1 MNDISIEQITL
12 QNNFLRELD
21 LFCIFKFIITN
32 DIQIYNE
39 DSYKSLLNIVNSSK
53 IFSIES
59 KNTFSNDEKIYK
71 KFFYSYGRF
80 LKIKNNMNVKLKDE
94 IIKNEKKEIYNN
106 NSLFSK
112 NLNNK
117 NLFEFFK
124 FPKNKEVSNYIKK
137 ICIDNLINEPLNIN
151 LSFVKFDKKKKK
163 KKGKIKNDSK
173 ELFKKLFKS
182 NSDSGILSS
191 NLRIQC
197 TGCDDTQE
205 CYKKPSENFKKFFNK
220 TNTSISDSFK
230 SLTNLKNSFDEI
242 YENNYFIANCSNS
255 DESVYNYFSESTNIE
270 DNTDKNKNFKCK
282 NSNLSHRLSMYNFSL
297 LKNSNPLN
305 TFFDDN
311 SLCLNHFYDIHNML
325 NRDPIGLRKIKIM
338 LKKDIGTISISPFY
352 INFDC
357 SRIFENVCRTFNLN
371 KYDYK
376 KQNLYH
382 IINLCFSN
390 ENSLSI
396 IKNIFLDDLYKQQKI
411 YENELN
417 YKKNYRKRNSLNKK
431 NTENILE
438 ILDDEKRI
446 NVLYFINRF
455 LYSQKT
461 PLSYLFRDYTIN
473 EYYKDNNDADK
484 DLYFDE
490 LTVDYF
496 LFLMIFEK
504 KIEKN
509 FYKYLIKKI
518 HQCKRNFV
526 FQNKDSVSSSNS
538 INNDKIIKKEQIFI
552 NDKEKQKGEDNKE
565 IRTKHYNG
573 KTKVYMKENEHEI
586 YKSKKKNDCYN
597 NGTYLLTNYQ
607 RANEIRINDINGY
620 SKELIGDKTALEKG
634 AYLLENIDKIHKNDN
649 KFSSNEEI
657 KCEIKNH
664 NHSVGT
670 ELNNLI
676 NNTTEENSE
685 ENYENFKKMN
695 ENEIILLKCIRPFPT
710 IYWLINKNVCA
721 YISHLE
727 KINIIKNIEKFIN
740 HRNDEFNLL
749 RYYLIYD
756 HLKYI
761 VIRLRHINKRIL
773 IFFYNF
779 FVNSDNFLN
788 QYASK
793 DIMKSYNNSFEVKPV
808 ANEYFKK
815 YQTNSNV
822 VSEILRKINTLRIKG
837 IGGIS
842 NFLTLK
848 CIHLHFASHLS
859 YPNTIGYILEE
870 YFKS

>member
-1 MNDISIEQITL
+1 MNDISIEQVTL
-12 QNNFLRELD
+12 QNNFLKELD
-21 LFCIFKFIITN
+21 LFCILKFIITN

-39 DSYKSLLNIVNSSK
+39 ESYNNLLNIVKSFK
-53 IFSIES
+53 IFNIES
-59 KNTFSNDEKIYK
+59 KNVFSTNEKIYK
-71 KFFYSYGRF
+71 KFFYNYRTPF
-80 LKIKNNMNVKLKDE
+80 KIKN
-94 IIKNEKKEIYNN
+94 KNKEIYCND
-106 NSLFSK
+106 SLFSK

-124 FPKNKEVSNYIKK
+124 FPKNKKVSNYIKK
-137 ICIDNLINEPLNIN
+137 ICIDSLINEPLNIN
-151 LSFVKFDKKKKK
+151 LNFVKFDKKKKK
-163 KKGKIKNDSK
+163 KKGRIKNDSK

-191 NLRIQC
+191 ELRIPC
-197 TGCDDTQE
+197 NGCDE
-205 CYKKPSENFKKFFNK
+205 AHEGYKESSTNFKKFFNK
-220 TNTSISDSFK
+220 TDISISDSSE
-230 SLTNLKNSFDEI
+230 SLTNLKNSFPEVSD
-242 YENNYFIANCSNS
+242 NNYLITNCNNS

-270 DNTDKNKNFKCK
+270 DNKNKNKNFKCK
-282 NSNLSHRLSMYNFSL
+282 NQHLSHKLSMYNFSL
-297 LKNSNPLN
+297 LKNNNSLN
-305 TFFDDN
+305 TFFDDT

-357 SRIFENVCRTFNLN
+357 SRIFENVCKTFNLN

-376 KQNLYH
+376 KQNLYY

-390 ENSLSI
+390 EHSLSI
-396 IKNIFLDDLYKQQKI
+396 LKNIFLDDLYKQQKI

-417 YKKNYRKRNSLNKK
+417 DKKNYRKKNALKKK
-431 NTENILE
+431 NTENIFE

-461 PLSYLFRDYTIN
+461 PLSHLFRDYTLYG
-473 EYYKDNNDADK
+473 YYKDNNDMED
-484 DLYFDE
+484 DFYFDE
-490 LTVDYF
+490 LTIDYF
-496 LFLMIFEK
+496 IFLMVFEK
-504 KIEKN
+504 KIEAN

-526 FQNKDSVSSSNS
+526 NQKEEDSTFSINS
-538 INNDKIIKKEQIFI
+538 INNEKKKR
-552 NDKEKQKGEDNKE
+552 KENIYLYKEENENNSESSKE
-565 IRTKHYNG
+565 ITTEYYEEKLNIH
-573 KTKVYMKENEHEI
+573 MKENEHDT
-586 YKSKKKNDCYN
+586 YKSKKKSVPYN
-597 NGTYLLTNYQ
+597 GGTYLSANYETGNENGTYHVKN
-607 RANEIRINDINGY
+607 Y
-620 SKELIGDKTALEKG
+620 SKTLMSDKITLEKG
-634 AYLLENIDKIHKNDN
+634 THLLKNLNEIHKKDN
-649 KFSSNEEI
+649 INSNKENR
-657 KCEIKNH
+657 CEMKNC
-664 NHSVGT
+664 NENVDT

-676 NNTTEENSE
+676 NNTTIENDQKL
-685 ENYENFKKMN
+685 KKMI

-740 HRNDEFNLL
+740 HRSDEFNLL

-761 VIRLRHINKRIL
+761 IIRLRHINKRIL

-788 QYASK
+788 QYKSG
-793 DIMKSYNNSFEVKPV
+793 DIMNYYRNSFEIKPV
-808 ANEYFKK
+808 TNEYFKK
-815 YQTNSNV
+815 YQINSNV